1 MLSTKQ
7 SQRKYNSYLN
17 FIRRKTAGQNQQ
29 MTISILDRVSSK
41 LNRNSVQVLVGNT
54 RRLLA
59 LSWKMILIPFVAVL
73 VVFLGIFSQRYNLP
87 FSPNKLTKDP
97 MAMAKLP
104 FFYGLFS
111 NLGIMLWVSA
121 ATVNFFG
128 AMLLRSN
135 HTKFR
140 FMIFPEF
147 LLFG

>member
-1 MLSTKQ
+1 
-7 SQRKYNSYLN
+7 
-17 FIRRKTAGQNQQ
+17 
-29 MTISILDRVSSK
+29 
-41 LNRNSVQVLVGNT
+41 
-54 RRLLA
+54 
-59 LSWKMILIPFVAVL
+59 MILIPFVVVL

-87 FSPNKLTKDP
+87 FSPDKLTKDP

-128 AMLLRSN
+128 AMLLRSD

-140 FMIFPEF
+140 FMIFSGIF
-147 LLFG
+147 IV